1 MNFYPAIDLKKGK
14 CIRLEKGLLDKITFY
29 NKDPIDQA
37 KKFSAMG
44 AKWVHMV
51 DIDGAFRGKSL
62 NHNIILKVKRS
73 TNCKIQVGGGIR
85 TVKSAA
91 FFLENKIDRIVLG
104 TISLKNPSLVKEICR
119 LYPGKIAVGIDTKN
133 GFVSIE
139 GWAKTSKVSIND
151 LVKIYEDAGVSVVIF
166 TDIEKDGLME
176 GVSFDQL
183 SSLLDSTSLNVI
195 ASGGVSSL
203 EDLKILKKIGAK
215 NLVGVIAGRAIY
227 EKKFSVNQAVEILEK

>member
-1 MNFYPAIDLKKGK
+1 M
-14 CIRLEKGLLDKITFY
+14 
-29 NKDPIDQA
+29 
-37 KKFSAMG
+37 
-44 AKWVHMV
+44 
-51 DIDGAFRGKSL
+51 
-62 NHNIILKVKRS
+62 
-73 TNCKIQVGGGIR
+73 
-85 TVKSAA
+85 
-91 FFLENKIDRIVLG
+91 G

-139 GWAKTSKVSIND
+139 GLAKTSKVSIND

-227 EKKFSVNQAVEILEK
+227 ERKFSVNQAVEILEK